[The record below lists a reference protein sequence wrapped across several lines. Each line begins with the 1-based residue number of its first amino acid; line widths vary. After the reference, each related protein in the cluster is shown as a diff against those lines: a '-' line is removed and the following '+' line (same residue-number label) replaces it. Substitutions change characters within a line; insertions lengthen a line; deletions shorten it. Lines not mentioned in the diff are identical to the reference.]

1 MAEPPPLT
9 APAPAP
15 ATPPRLAGFE
25 QLDARIKELTSSQ
38 GELLDRIQKL
48 KLEVQNWRSNLETQ
62 VKTSQN
68 ELLELKKGLN
78 SEVELLKSVSLFLFH
93 ILALFVLIL
102 RSYCSWFWHMILGN
116 EGNQEEK
123 GTLQTQF
130 ADIEK
135 SNEDTNQA
143 PQPREPAQEFD
154 TDAHMEKQTAME
166 A

>member
-1 MAEPPPLT
+1 MAEQPPPPPPSPP
-9 APAPAP
+9 PAPTTVP
-15 ATPPRLAGFE
+15 AAPPRLAGFE

-38 GELLDRIQKL
+38 GQLLDKIQKL

-78 SEVELLKSVSLFLFH
+78 SEVELLKSEMKEIKSA
-93 ILALFVLIL
+93 I
-102 RSYCSWFWHMILGN
+102 
-116 EGNQEEK
+116 QEER
-123 GTLQTQF
+123 TSLQTQF
-130 ADIEK
+130 VDTEK

-143 PQPREPAQEFD
+143 QHPQEQVQEI
-154 TDAHMEKQTAME
+154 DAGVYTEEQAEME

>member
-116 EGNQEEK
+116 EGNQVCNSGGKGHFTDSVCRYREEQRRHK
-123 GTLQTQF
+123 P
-130 ADIEK
+130 
-135 SNEDTNQA
+135 S
-143 PQPREPAQEFD
+143 PAASR
-154 TDAHMEKQTAME
+154 TSTGV
-166 A
+166 

>member
-15 ATPPRLAGFE
+15 ETPPRLAGFE

-48 KLEVQNWRSNLETQ
+48 KLNWIIGEFLCLDGKMMENEQQKCFCRRCRTGAPTSRHRSRQ
-62 VKTSQN
+62 
-68 ELLELKKGLN
+68 
-78 SEVELLKSVSLFLFH
+78 
-93 ILALFVLIL
+93 A
-102 RSYCSWFWHMILGN
+102 RMSYRSWFWHMILGN
-116 EGNQEEK
+116 EGNQ
-123 GTLQTQF
+123 
-130 ADIEK
+130 

>member
-1 MAEPPPLT
+1 MAEPPPPP

-78 SEVELLKSVSLFLFH
+78 SEVELLKSEMKE
-93 ILALFVLIL
+93 I
-102 RSYCSWFWHMILGN
+102 RSAI
-116 EGNQEEK
+116 QEEK
-123 GTLQTQF
+123 GTVQTQF